1 MTVKMRHRDKLKAI
15 AKELDKETVKL
26 KAQVLP
32 TRKRIAET
40 KSKIQEK
47 RLKLAS
53 VSNII
58 HTVQP
63 WVKFNVRY
71 IYIYIYNKAHWLSFW
86 CWEKVQLT
94 LKFYYL
100 CRPEIKTCNLHLKL
114 LLVSGDIIMC
124 NSKEQV
130 CWYLEIR
137 RITKQRFRRF
147 TSWTWCIKSAI
158 AWWNSKF

>member
-1 MTVKMRHRDKLKAI
+1 MRHRDKLKAI
-15 AKELDKETVKL
+15 TKELDKETVKL

-32 TRKRIAET
+32 TRKRIAEM

-53 VSNII
+53 VSKI
-58 HTVQP
+58 TYTMQSLTWDV
-63 WVKFNVRY
+63 
-71 IYIYIYNKAHWLSFW
+71 YNKAHWLLFW
-86 CWEKVQLT
+86 CWENSQLT

-100 CRPEIKTCNLHLKL
+100 CRPEIKTSNLHLKL
-114 LLVSGDIIMC
+114 LLVSSDIIMC

-130 CWYLEIR
+130 YWYLEVR

-158 AWWNSKF
+158 AWWNSKL